1 MKNAEVVYITNRK
14 EWRNWLKENHNLKKE
29 IWLIY
34 YKRHTNK
41 PRIPYNDAV
50 EEAICFGW
58 IDSTIKSID
67 NEKYMQKFT
76 PRNKRSKWSD
86 LNKERAKKMITAKKM
101 TKVGFIKLDDVDL
114 NSRGK
119 KETKKELKIPGDL
132 KKELKNKTDTWQNFN
147 NLAPSYKKQYID
159 WLNSSKKDETRQ
171 KRIKE
176 ITDKLE
182 KNEKLG
188 MK

>member
-1 MKNAEVVYITNRK
+1 MEKNETLYVTNRNDF
-14 EWRNWLKENHNLKKE
+14 RNWLKKNHNIKKE

-34 YKRHTNK
+34 YKKHTGK
-41 PRIPYNDAV
+41 SRIPYDDAV

-76 PRNKRSKWSD
+76 PRNKNSIWSD
-86 LNKERAKKMITAKKM
+86 LNKERAKKMINENKM
-101 TKVGFIKLDDVDL
+101 TEEGFIKLESVDL
-114 NSRGK
+114 DLREK
-119 KETKKELKIPGDL
+119 KIIVKLVIPDDL
-132 KKELKNKTDTWQNFN
+132 KKVLKNKTKVWQNFK

-159 WLNSSKKDETRQ
+159 WLNSAKKDETRQ

>member
-1 MKNAEVVYITNRK
+1 MEKNETLYVTNRNDF
-14 EWRNWLKENHNLKKE
+14 RNWLKKNHNIKKE

-34 YKRHTNK
+34 YKKHTGK
-41 PRIPYNDAV
+41 SRIPYDDAV

-76 PRNKRSKWSD
+76 PRNKNSIWSD
-86 LNKERAKKMITAKKM
+86 LNKERAKKMINENKM
-101 TKVGFIKLDDVDL
+101 TEEGFIKLESVDL
-114 NSRGK
+114 DLREK
-119 KETKKELKIPGDL
+119 KIIVKLVIPDDL
-132 KKELKNKTDTWQNFN
+132 KKVLKNKTKVWQNFK

-159 WLNSSKKDETRQ
+159 WLNSAKKDETRQ

-182 KNEKLG
+182 KNEHFFK
-188 MK
+188 

>member
-1 MKNAEVVYITNRK
+1 MNKTETLYFKNRN
-14 EWRNWLKENHNLKKE
+14 EWRKWLKKNHNIKKK

-34 YKRHTNK
+34 YKKHTKK
-41 PRIPYNDAV
+41 PCILYDDAV

-58 IDSTIKSID
+58 IDSIIKSID

-76 PRNKRSKWSD
+76 PRNKNSKWSD
-86 LNKERAKKMITAKKM
+86 LNKDRVKKMIRENKM
-101 TKVGFIKLDDVDL
+101 TKAGFIKLEGINLD
-114 NSRGK
+114 SREK
-119 KETKKELKIPGDL
+119 KIVKKLVIPNDL
-132 KKELKNKTDTWQNFN
+132 KKELKNKINAWLNFS
-147 NLAPSYKKQYID
+147 NLAQSYKRQYID
-159 WLNSSKKDETRQ
+159 WLNSAKKDETRQ

-176 ITDKLE
+176 ITEKLE